1 MVGFFFERERESE
14 RERERA
20 RESEKNMESA
30 RDAGDENGFEKDD
43 DEEEEDEENIREGGR
58 GKITSFLRRSLT
70 ARFAKLLEKTE
81 ERVERLERKTEE
93 QRKREEELTE
103 SFAEK
108 FRNLVKHVNGKLGDI
123 RGRVSFVGGG
133 EGDGGSA
140 AKPKGIDEDDG
151 TNTRG
156 GNDYGASGVA
166 ALNKKELEEGINR
179 MVEQKVKEMLM
190 EEDGALAPGLRALWE
205 EMEKKEAR
213 ELKKKLKELEQR
225 ARAKEIRAKKREMKR
240 LQRELEDLEES
251 DEGREERRK
260 RKRQRREEEEEESKE
275 QSEEEEEEEEE
286 DDDSDNDSE
295 AKDNSAEEVVHTD
308 ADEEDDLG
316 GFIVP
321 DEEVELQGRERL
333 KPLDPSYRPDKI
345 DKDWKQGVEA
355 NSGVGSLPGATHYAK
370 TVDKIARY
378 ASTIEDAT
386 LNHLKTN
393 RERVVPTRIE
403 SSEARKIEEA
413 KRRRPTVLWSLKEVQ
428 ALVAG
433 VKMCGIGQWAAIKSL
448 TDENISG
455 TLLLRTNRD
464 LHSKW
469 YYLMQSA
476 FSPVSLKTRE
486 GVTDIPESLLEEI
499 RSLATA
505 KEKETYATENASV
518 EEKEKA
524 QLQRQQRVQQQQ
536 LQQQQQRLQR
546 QNQQRVLENFL
557 AQHQQKK
564 AEQAQQVYQQQQMW
578 QQQQQMYQQQHQM
591 YHHHQQKQQQQQQQQ
606 QQQVPPPTDY
616 EQIQRQ
622 QQRQKHLETQYKA
635 LEVIKSELR
644 KTPNAKYFLVQG
656 KQQPKSKMLE
666 TAIRLLSRIRER
678 VSKLKKEEY
687 VALRNSHAKGFDA
700 LNAHHQKVLKDA
712 IDNRANEQHIQVL
725 KDVREKLTKE
735 LLDEARSKEE
745 VHVAEFEKEKK
756 RIHDEIAFFQSKLE
770 KVQQDEKS
778 NQRKKSEEM
787 TREPTEVIELDS
799 E

>member
-1 MVGFFFERERESE
+1 MIFLSNVSSREKRKKRARGLLREREREKE
-14 RERERA
+14 RKK
-20 RESEKNMESA
+20 ESEKNMESA
-30 RDAGDENGFEKDD
+30 RDGGDENGGFEEKDD
-43 DEEEEDEENIREGGR
+43 DEEEDGDENREGR
-58 GKITSFLRRSLT
+58 GKITSFLQRSLT
-70 ARFAKLLEKTE
+70 KRFAKLLEKTE

-156 GNDYGASGVA
+156 GNENTASGVA

-260 RKRQRREEEEEESKE
+260 RKRQRREEEEEESEE
-275 QSEEEEEEEEE
+275 QSEEEEEED

-295 AKDNSAEEVVHTD
+295 ATDNSAEEVVHTD

-333 KPLDPSYRPDKI
+333 KPLDPSYLPDKI

-355 NSGVGSLPGATHYAK
+355 NSGVGSLPGATQYAK

-403 SSEARKIEEA
+403 SSEARKIKEA
-413 KRRRPTVLWSLKEVQ
+413 KRRRPKVLWSLEEVQ

-433 VKMCGIGQWAAIKSL
+433 VKLCGKGQWAAIKSL

-455 TLLLRTNRD
+455 ALLRRSSGD
-464 LHSKW
+464 LQIKW
-469 YYLMQSA
+469 HNLTQSLA

-486 GVTDIPESLLEEI
+486 RMTGIPESLLEEI
-499 RSLATA
+499 RSLACV
-505 KEKETYATENASV
+505 EEE
-518 EEKEKA
+518 EEKEKEKV
-524 QLQRQQRVQQQQ
+524 QLQRQQRVQEEH
-536 LQQQQQRLQR
+536 LQQQQQRLLQR

-578 QQQQQMYQQQHQM
+578 QQQQQMYQQQ
-591 YHHHQQKQQQQQQQQ
+591 QQIQQQQIVQQQ
-606 QQQVPPPTDY
+606 
-616 EQIQRQ
+616 
-622 QQRQKHLETQYKA
+622 
-635 LEVIKSELR
+635 
-644 KTPNAKYFLVQG
+644 
-656 KQQPKSKMLE
+656 
-666 TAIRLLSRIRER
+666 
-678 VSKLKKEEY
+678 
-687 VALRNSHAKGFDA
+687 
-700 LNAHHQKVLKDA
+700 
-712 IDNRANEQHIQVL
+712 
-725 KDVREKLTKE
+725 
-735 LLDEARSKEE
+735 
-745 VHVAEFEKEKK
+745 
-756 RIHDEIAFFQSKLE
+756 
-770 KVQQDEKS
+770 
-778 NQRKKSEEM
+778 
-787 TREPTEVIELDS
+787 
-799 E
+799 